1 MRRVAEARCPWS
13 GCYWGRTEWDFGQR
27 RRIWKWIVFNSWSLP
42 RPLCVPYWL
51 KILQVSPT
59 GFMGLVMAD
68 FAMNQALHV
77 EADAVFQ
84 QA

>member
-1 MRRVAEARCPWS
+1 MDCL
-13 GCYWGRTEWDFGQR
+13 Y
-27 RRIWKWIVFNSWSLP
+27 SWSLP
-42 RPLCVPYWL
+42 RPLCVPYRL
-51 KILQVSPT
+51 KTLQVSPT

>member
-1 MRRVAEARCPWS
+1 MKENLEMDCP
-13 GCYWGRTEWDFGQR
+13 Y
-27 RRIWKWIVFNSWSLP
+27 IWNLP

-51 KILQVSPT
+51 RTLQVSPI